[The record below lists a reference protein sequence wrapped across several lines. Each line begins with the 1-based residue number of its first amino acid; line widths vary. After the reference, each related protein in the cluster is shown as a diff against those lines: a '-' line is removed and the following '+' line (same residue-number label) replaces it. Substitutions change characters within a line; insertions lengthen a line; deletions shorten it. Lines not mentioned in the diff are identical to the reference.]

1 MIPIKTEE
9 EVEGLR
15 RSAELLVRTFRA
27 VENAFRVGIST
38 EQLDE
43 IAYQTIVSGNG
54 SPAFK
59 GYNGYP
65 ATICIS
71 INEQVVH
78 GIPGNRKLE
87 EGDLVSLD
95 IGVNKDGLFT
105 DAAKTYTIGAV
116 AYEKRKLM
124 EATHQALFV
133 GIQQCRKDN
142 HLSDISH
149 AIQVYVESQ
158 GYSVVRE
165 LVGHGIGKDMHEE
178 PQIPNFGPPHRG
190 PKLKSGMVFA
200 VEPMV
205 NMGLEK
211 VKLLEDR
218 WTVVSS
224 DGLPSAH
231 FEHTVLVTDN
241 KPKILTLGIED
252 TQLGN
257 FNG

>member
-1 MIPIKTEE
+1 MIPIKTKEE
-9 EVEGLR
+9 IEGLR
-15 RSAELLVRTFRA
+15 QSAELLIRTFRA
-27 VENAFRVGIST
+27 VETAFRIGVST

-54 SPAFK
+54 FPAFK

-78 GIPGNRKLE
+78 GIPGNRKLK

-105 DAAKTYTIGAV
+105 DAAKTYAIGAV
-116 AYEKRKLM
+116 TPEKRKLM
-124 EATHQALFV
+124 EATYQALYA
-133 GIQQCRKDN
+133 GIRQCKRGN

-149 AIQVYVESQ
+149 AIQVCVESR

-190 PKLKSGMVFA
+190 PKLKFGMVFA

-211 VKLLEDR
+211 IKILDDR

-231 FEHTVLVTDN
+231 FEHTVLVTDER
-241 KPKILTLGIED
+241 PEILTFGIED
-252 TQLGN
+252 NQSGN